1 MQNNCLKKLTKHL
14 ILVLVASPWLY
25 TTCPMSN
32 PFLLPRE
39 CTLSQ
44 QLTWEKRSI
53 RVSSCRV
60 TFLKVISFHAQLPY
74 LELNQIVRG
83 QAAIPLP
90 LEECSALQYTAQGS
104 VYSERY
110 QLIWRRNVQNIV
122 QRKPAVRRK
131 DWWEARLS
139 LGKKIHLNPFK
150 FVQLLLS
157 QKPLP
162 NLVMYQQLSWRL
174 IWLRKTCV

>member
-60 TFLKVISFHAQLPY
+60 TFLKVISFHAQL
-74 LELNQIVRG
+74 V
-83 QAAIPLP
+83 AIPGAQPDYERTGSNSPPSGRMLSSAVYRTGICLFRKVSADMEKEC
-90 LEECSALQYTAQGS
+90 LEHSSEKTCS
-104 VYSERY
+104 E
-110 QLIWRRNVQNIV
+110 
-122 QRKPAVRRK
+122 K
-131 DWWEARLS
+131 E
-139 LGKKIHLNPFK
+139 
-150 FVQLLLS
+150 
-157 QKPLP
+157 
-162 NLVMYQQLSWRL
+162 RL
-174 IWLRKTCV
+174 IGGKPDYHQEKRFI